1 MKFLPNFSIT
11 RNSDRSFQF
20 NMVHFISIITTSEK
34 ASGDSWRNKC
44 IVICNRREKIWA
56 CNKKCSKINVE
67 LIYPEGRHT
76 ANQRNIPQTST
87 CVSLCEFIYQKTS
100 WIFSPSLACK
110 WAQMSLIKTLLI
122 NSLREAVLSVDLKNL
137 KKKKTQF
144 HAVHFSAINFVLVS
158 NSTVFIPA
166 KCQTCYR
173 YSFEVCFFK
182 EF

>member
-1 MKFLPNFSIT
+1 
-11 RNSDRSFQF
+11 
-20 NMVHFISIITTSEK
+20 
-34 ASGDSWRNKC
+34 
-44 IVICNRREKIWA
+44 
-56 CNKKCSKINVE
+56 
-67 LIYPEGRHT
+67 
-76 ANQRNIPQTST
+76 
-87 CVSLCEFIYQKTS
+87 
-100 WIFSPSLACK
+100 
-110 WAQMSLIKTLLI
+110 MSLIKTLLI

-158 NSTVFIPA
+158 NLTVFIPA